1 MNELKEIRQGEEKKK
16 RGRKPK
22 NEEAGYK
29 INKEQT
35 KFIVDLEGDE
45 KLREKVF
52 SLLETANNKTYGRE
66 ITFRDLAFHALGRM
80 SDKDVEK
87 IQEGSLSEMERVQKH
102 LDEFN
107 QKNNTNLDL
116 GEFLV
121 KKLGI

>member
-1 MNELKEIRQGEEKKK
+1 MNELKEIREGEEKKK

-22 NEEAGYK
+22 QEQGGYV

-35 KFIVDLEGDE
+35 KFIMDVSGDKKLQE
-45 KLREKVF
+45 KII
-52 SLLETANNKTYGRE
+52 SLLELANNKTYGRE
-66 ITFRDLAFHALGRM
+66 ITFRDLAFQALGRM

-107 QKNNTNLDL
+107 QKNNTNLGL